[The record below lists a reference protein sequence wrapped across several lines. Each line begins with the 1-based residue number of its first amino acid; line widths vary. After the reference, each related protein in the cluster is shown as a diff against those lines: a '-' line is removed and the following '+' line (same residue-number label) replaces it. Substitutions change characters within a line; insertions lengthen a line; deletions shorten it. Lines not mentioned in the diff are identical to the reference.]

1 MNGMWTFLALMMM
14 ISAQLQ
20 AQFDRSPWS
29 FGLLGGMQ
37 RTHFTG
43 TFQSLPGLYNCCKG
57 FDGSSTSM
65 DPFFGGS
72 IRYAITASFGLDM
85 QVEYVQSR
93 GELSAVNTIG
103 NALSFN
109 GSGFDIVE
117 AQSAFMMSWIIP
129 SLGFTPSLA
138 WKPFE
143 SGFGIRGG
151 FTLRLQSNGEATG
164 REELIQPKGVVF
176 SDTKST
182 IRNDRKVNFTPTS
195 LVYGPIIGLCYDMK
209 LSESFTLTPE
219 ISYMHILNQL
229 IEFSNSDESLS
240 MSALRAG
247 IMLSY
252 TAFTPARLVEIP
264 ITPLPIIEIDTN
276 KPYIPK
282 RLKAKLAAFS
292 VNEQSKEENIVNI
305 VIEEYSSLTM
315 TPLLNFVFFEEG
327 EDKIPARYARLD
339 ATDTPMFDIDF
350 IHTPNHVETY
360 LHILNIIGKRMIE
373 KPASIITL
381 TGCNAD
387 IQKEKGDMALSM
399 RRAESVKAYLEK
411 VWNVSSNR
419 ITIKNRNLPEKHANT
434 QTIMGAQE
442 NRRVEITS
450 NEPYIISPIIT
461 LDTVRTMNP
470 PIVRFRP
477 QVETDSVS
485 TWQLI
490 AGQQDKELRRFTG
503 EEKVPAF
510 IDWHI
515 GEEMSEGLA
524 TDSAIVYAFKA
535 RTSLQDSAE
544 IQGMIPIEQ
553 VTLHKKKINR
563 VQDREVNTFSLVLF
577 DVRSSEITE
586 GNAQI
591 IDFIKGFV
599 KPNSNISITGFTD
612 RLGDADANQRL
623 AQERADATAKAL
635 QVKNKAIV
643 LGKGNSALYDERYP
657 EGRLYTRTVDVIV
670 DTRIDN

>member
-1 MNGMWTFLALMMM
+1 MNGIWRFLALMM
-14 ISAQLQ
+14 IINVQLQ
-20 AQFDRSPWS
+20 AQYDRSAWS

-37 RTHFTG
+37 RTQFTG
-43 TFQSLPGLYNCCKG
+43 TFQSLPGLDNCCNG
-57 FDGSSTSM
+57 FDGSSTAM
-65 DPFFGGS
+65 DPFIGGS
-72 IRYAITASFGLDM
+72 IRYAFTPSFGLDM
-85 QVEYVQSR
+85 QVEYVQSG

-109 GSGFDIVE
+109 GTGFDIVE
-117 AQSAFMMSWIIP
+117 AQSAFSMSWTIP
-129 SLGFTPSLA
+129 SIGFTPSLT

-151 FTLRLQSNGEATG
+151 VTMRLQSIGEAKG
-164 REELIQPKGVVF
+164 KEELILPRGVVF

-195 LVYGPIIGLCYDMK
+195 LLYGPIFGFFYDMK

-219 ISYMHILNQL
+219 LSYLHMMNQP
-229 IEFSNSDESLS
+229 IEFPNSDESLS
-240 MSALRAG
+240 LSALRAG

-252 TAFTPARLVEIP
+252 TAINPARLLEIP
-264 ITPLPIIEIDTN
+264 ITPLPTIEVDTI

-282 RLKAKLAAFS
+282 KLKAKLAAFS

-315 TPLLNFVFFEEG
+315 TPLLNFIFFEEG
-327 EDKIPARYARLD
+327 EDKIPSRYARLD
-339 ATDTPMFDIDF
+339 AMDTPLFDIDF

-360 LHILNIIGKRMIE
+360 LHILNIVGKRMIE
-373 KPASIITL
+373 KPASSITL

-387 IQKEKGDMALSM
+387 IQKEKGDKALSM
-399 RRAESVKAYLEK
+399 RRAESVKTYLQQI
-411 VWNVSSNR
+411 WNISSDR

-477 QVETDSVS
+477 QVETDSVA

-503 EEKVPAF
+503 EDKVPSF

-524 TDSAIVYAFKA
+524 TDSAIIYAFKA
-535 RTSLQDSAE
+535 TTPLQDSAE

-586 GNAQI
+586 GNSQI
-591 IDFIKGFV
+591 IEFIKGFV
-599 KPNSNISITGFTD
+599 KPNSSISITGFTD

-623 AQERADATAKAL
+623 AQERADATSKAL
-635 QVKNKAIV
+635 QVKNKATV
-643 LGKGNSALYDERYP
+643 LGKGNSALYDDRYP

>member
-1 MNGMWTFLALMMM
+1 MKGIWRFLALMM
-14 ISAQLQ
+14 IINVQLQ
-20 AQFDRSPWS
+20 AQYDRSAWS

-37 RTHFTG
+37 RTQFTG
-43 TFQSLPGLYNCCKG
+43 TFQSLPGLDNCCNG

-65 DPFFGGS
+65 DPFIGGS
-72 IRYAITASFGLDM
+72 IRYAFTPSFGLDM

-109 GSGFDIVE
+109 GTGFDIVE
-117 AQSAFMMSWIIP
+117 AQSAFSMSWTIP
-129 SLGFTPSLA
+129 SIGFTPSLA

-151 FTLRLQSNGEATG
+151 VTMRLQSIGEAKG
-164 REELIQPKGVVF
+164 KEELMLPRGVVF

-195 LVYGPIIGLCYDMK
+195 LLYGPIFGLFYDMK

-219 ISYMHILNQL
+219 LSYLHMMNQP
-229 IEFSNSDESLS
+229 IEFPNSDESLS
-240 MSALRAG
+240 LSALRAG

-252 TAFTPARLVEIP
+252 TAINPARLLEIP
-264 ITPLPIIEIDTN
+264 ITPLPTIEVETI

-282 RLKAKLAAFS
+282 KLKAKLAAFS

-315 TPLLNFVFFEEG
+315 TPLLNFIFFEEG
-327 EDKIPARYARLD
+327 EDKIPSRYARLD
-339 ATDTPMFDIDF
+339 AIDTPLFDIDF

-360 LHILNIIGKRMIE
+360 LHILNIVGKRMIE
-373 KPASIITL
+373 KPASSITL

-387 IQKEKGDMALSM
+387 IQKEKGDKALSM
-399 RRAESVKAYLEK
+399 RRAESVKTYLQQI
-411 VWNVSSNR
+411 WNISSDR

-477 QVETDSVS
+477 QVETDSVA

-503 EEKVPAF
+503 EDKVPSF

-524 TDSAIVYAFKA
+524 TDSAIIYAFKA
-535 RTSLQDSAE
+535 TTPLQDSAE

-586 GNAQI
+586 GNSQI
-591 IDFIKGFV
+591 IEFIKGFV
-599 KPNSNISITGFTD
+599 KPNSSISITGFTD

-623 AQERADATAKAL
+623 AQERADATSKAL
-635 QVKNKAIV
+635 QVKNKATV
-643 LGKGNSALYDERYP
+643 LGKGNSALYDDRYP

>member
-1 MNGMWTFLALMMM
+1 MNGMWTFLALMIM

-29 FGLLGGMQ
+29 VGLLGGMQ
-37 RTHFTG
+37 RTHFRG
-43 TFQSLPGLYNCCKG
+43 AFQSLPGLYNCCKG
-57 FDGSSTSM
+57 FDGSSALS

-72 IRYAITASFGLDM
+72 IRYALTTSLGVDFSLD
-85 QVEYVQSR
+85 YVQSR
-93 GELSAVNTIG
+93 GSFSAVNTIG

-117 AQSAFMMSWIIP
+117 AQSAFMMSWTIP
-129 SLGFTPSLA
+129 SIGFTPSLT
-138 WKPFE
+138 WKLFE
-143 SGFGIRGG
+143 TGLGIRGG
-151 FTLRLQSNGEATG
+151 IALRMQSNAEAKG

-182 IRNDRKVNFTPTS
+182 IRNDRKVDFTPTS
-195 LVYGPIIGLCYDMK
+195 FIYGPTIGLFYDMK
-209 LSESFTLTPE
+209 ISESFTVTPE
-219 ISYMHILNQL
+219 LSYVHVVNQP
-229 IEFSNSDESLS
+229 IEFTTSNESLS

-252 TAFTPARLVEIP
+252 TAVSPARLLEIP
-264 ITPLPIIEIDTN
+264 ITPLPIIEIDTI

-282 RLKAKLAAFS
+282 RLNGKLAAFS

-315 TPLLNFVFFEEG
+315 TPLLNFIFFEEG
-327 EDKIPARYARLD
+327 EDQIPSRYARLD
-339 ATDTPMFDIDF
+339 ENDTPLFDIDF

-360 LHILNIIGKRMIE
+360 LHILNIVGKRMKE
-373 KPASIITL
+373 KPSSIITL

-387 IQKEKGDMALSM
+387 IQKEKGDKALSM
-399 RRAESVKAYLEK
+399 RRAESVKAYLK
-411 VWNVSSNR
+411 SIWNITDDR
-419 ITIKNRNLPEKHANT
+419 ILLKNRNLPEKHANT
-434 QTIMGAQE
+434 QTAMGAQE

-477 QVETDSVS
+477 QVETDSVA

-503 EEKVPAF
+503 EDKVPSF

-524 TDSAIVYAFKA
+524 TDSAIVYSFKA
-535 RTSLQDSAE
+535 RTPLQDSAE
-544 IQGMIPIEQ
+544 IQGLIPIEQ

-591 IDFIKGFV
+591 IEFIKGFV
-599 KPNSNISITGFTD
+599 KPNSSISITGFTD

-635 QVKNKAIV
+635 QVKNKATV

>member
-1 MNGMWTFLALMMM
+1 MNGIWRFLALMM
-14 ISAQLQ
+14 IINVQLQ
-20 AQFDRSPWS
+20 AQYDRSSWS

-37 RTHFTG
+37 RTQFTG
-43 TFQSLPGLYNCCKG
+43 TFQSLPGLDNCCNG

-65 DPFFGGS
+65 DPFIGGS
-72 IRYAITASFGLDM
+72 IRYAFTPSFGLDM

-109 GSGFDIVE
+109 GTGFDIVE
-117 AQSAFMMSWIIP
+117 AQSAFSMSWTIP
-129 SLGFTPSLA
+129 SIGFTPSLA

-151 FTLRLQSNGEATG
+151 VTMRLQSIGEAKG
-164 REELIQPKGVVF
+164 KEELILPRGVVF

-195 LVYGPIIGLCYDMK
+195 LLYGPIFGLFYDMK

-219 ISYMHILNQL
+219 LSYVHMMNQS
-229 IEFSNSDESLS
+229 IEFPNSDESLS
-240 MSALRAG
+240 LSALRAG

-252 TAFTPARLVEIP
+252 TAINPARLLEIP
-264 ITPLPIIEIDTN
+264 ITPLPTIEVETI

-315 TPLLNFVFFEEG
+315 TPLLNFIFFEEG
-327 EDKIPARYARLD
+327 EDKIPSRYARLD
-339 ATDTPMFDIDF
+339 AIDTPLFDIDF

-360 LHILNIIGKRMIE
+360 LHILNIVGKRMIE
-373 KPASIITL
+373 KPASSITL

-387 IQKEKGDMALSM
+387 IQKEKGDKALSM
-399 RRAESVKAYLEK
+399 RRAESVKTYLQQ
-411 VWNVSSNR
+411 VWNISSDR
-419 ITIKNRNLPEKHANT
+419 IIIKNRNLPEKHANT

-477 QVETDSVS
+477 QVETDSVA

-503 EEKVPAF
+503 EDKVPSF

-524 TDSAIVYAFKA
+524 TDSAIIYAFKA
-535 RTSLQDSAE
+535 TTPLQDSAE

-591 IDFIKGFV
+591 IEFIKGFV
-599 KPNSNISITGFTD
+599 KPNSSISITGFTD

-635 QVKNKAIV
+635 QVKNKATV
-643 LGKGNSALYDERYP
+643 LGKGNSALYDDRYP